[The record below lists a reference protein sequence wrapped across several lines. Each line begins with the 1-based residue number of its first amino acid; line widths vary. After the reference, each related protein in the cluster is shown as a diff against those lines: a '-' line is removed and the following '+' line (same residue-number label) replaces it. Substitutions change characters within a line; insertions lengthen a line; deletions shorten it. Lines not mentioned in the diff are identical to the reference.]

1 MRDRSVL
8 LQAGDAGPRIET
20 AVADRDA
27 ERPTIHNDFNDRN
40 HQAFEERVT
49 IMTSRRRARLAVAF
63 IVINCSLFASLI
75 NAQQH
80 ADKQELRAKLF
91 KQVLADFKDLREC
104 YEQEEGGL
112 SKAQENMNV
121 EEHDLNRDGVNEYQ
135 VELSGP
141 CSCGMVNCSIYVY
154 RKTGEGFETILDD
167 AAGYGFEVLKTSSN
181 GYRDLL
187 VTARDTAATQAETVY
202 KFDGKRYR
210 DVKNTLVQVET
221 GERKPA
227 FRRLQFR
234 RGTSEATVQGQVSI
248 ALPDTYLVRVRA
260 GQVMT
265 VKLSAPRKAVRFM
278 VMSPSTRSLVADN
291 ARDWTGVLEESG
303 DYTII
308 IDSDARNSAY
318 SMTVSIK

>member
-1 MRDRSVL
+1 MTFNPRRRSKVALFAINCL
-8 LQAGDAGPRIET
+8 LF
-20 AVADRDA
+20 AVA
-27 ERPTIHNDFNDRN
+27 
-40 HQAFEERVT
+40 V
-49 IMTSRRRARLAVAF
+49 
-63 IVINCSLFASLI
+63 

-80 ADKQELRAKLF
+80 DDKQELRAKLF
-91 KQVLADFKDLREC
+91 NQVLSDFKDLREC
-104 YEQEEGGL
+104 MEQDEGGL
-112 SKAQENMNV
+112 PKAQENMTI
-121 EEHDLNRDGVNEYQ
+121 EEHDLNRDGVNEYE
-135 VELSGP
+135 VEMSGP
-141 CSCGMVNCSIYVY
+141 CACGMVNCSIYIY
-154 RKTGEGFETILDD
+154 RKTAQGFETILDD
-167 AAGYGFEVLKTSSN
+167 AAGLGVELLNTSSN
-181 GYRDLL
+181 GYRDLR

-234 RGTSEATVQGQVSI
+234 RGTSESTVQGKVSI
-248 ALPDTYLVRVRA
+248 ALPDTYLVGARA

-265 VKLSAPRKAVRFM
+265 VKLTSPRKAVRFL

-291 ARDWTGVLEESG
+291 ARDWTGVLAETG

-308 IDSDARNSAY
+308 IDSDARNSVY